1 MKISSRGLEIIQ
13 HFEGWSASVYRCS
26 AGYITQGWGSCYDD
40 RGLPIAP
47 DADDIDKVTGESYLR
62 YACRHV
68 EEAIT
73 RLVLTRAQLTQG
85 MFDASCSLAYNI
97 GTGAFAR
104 STIRQRLARGDYE
117 GAADI
122 WWQFRR
128 GGGRILPGLVRR
140 RAAEKE
146 LFLGDYQ

>member
-1 MKISSRGLEIIQ
+1 
-13 HFEGWSASVYRCS
+13 
-26 AGYITQGWGSCYDD
+26 
-40 RGLPIAP
+40 
-47 DADDIDKVTGESYLR
+47 
-62 YACRHV
+62 
-68 EEAIT
+68 
-73 RLVLTRAQLTQG
+73 

-104 STIRQRLARGDYE
+104 STIRQRLARGDYY

-146 LFLGDYQ
+146 LFLSDG